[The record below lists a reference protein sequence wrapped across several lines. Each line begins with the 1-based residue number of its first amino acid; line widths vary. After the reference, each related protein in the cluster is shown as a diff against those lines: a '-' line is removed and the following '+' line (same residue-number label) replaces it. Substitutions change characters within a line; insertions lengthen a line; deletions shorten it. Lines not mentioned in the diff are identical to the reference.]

1 MTSIMLKHSP
11 FKILSIIASAAFL
24 LPLLVSCALFDRD
37 KSILSPV
44 MWGEIDRNRENLK
57 KLRVGMTRDEVL
69 KVMGEPMKDQVYCT
83 SKHWF
88 YYTRTR
94 WSDGMATRDEC
105 TPLVFSDEGLLT
117 GWGLEYY
124 KANYSIAVWSDKEI
138 KADLE

>member
-1 MTSIMLKHSP
+1 M
-11 FKILSIIASAAFL
+11 AAAVLL

-37 KSILSPV
+37 KSILSPA
-44 MWGEIDRNRENLK
+44 MWSEIDRNRENLK
-57 KLRVGMTRDEVL
+57 KLRVGMTRDEVR
-69 KVMGEPMKDQVYCT
+69 KIMGEPMKDQVYCT

-105 TPLVFSDEGLLT
+105 TPLVFSDEGLLL

-124 KANYSIAVWSDKEI
+124 KANYSIAVWTDREI
-138 KADLE
+138 EKVLE

>member
-1 MTSIMLKHSP
+1 MKT
-11 FKILSIIASAAFL
+11 LSIRQLSFLLAALSF
-24 LPLLVSCALFDRD
+24 LPLLVSCAFFDKD
-37 KSILSPV
+37 KSILSPI
-44 MWGEIDRNRENLK
+44 MWDEIDRNRENLK

-69 KVMGEPMKDQVYCT
+69 KIMGEPMKDQVYCS

-105 TPLVFSDEGLLT
+105 TPLIFSDDGLLL

-124 KANYSIAVWSDKEI
+124 KATYSLAVWSDKEI
-138 KADLE
+138 KK